1 MTTKIT
7 KQEKK
12 IINFIEKISKK
23 KINSRTK
30 LISSGLIDSLLL
42 FELISFL
49 EKKFHINLNESVIT
63 KKNFEYISSIVKLI
77 NK

>member
-1 MTTKIT
+1 MNKNI
-7 KQEKK
+7 KNKEKK

-23 KINSRTK
+23 KINSKSK

-49 EKKFHINLNESVIT
+49 EKNFNINLNESVIT

>member
-1 MTTKIT
+1 MNKNI
-7 KQEKK
+7 KNKEKK

-23 KINSRTK
+23 KISSKSK

-49 EKKFHINLNESVIT
+49 EKNFNINLNESVIT